1 MLSPLGPAAPV
12 YGHLLSAMV
21 TPFDDRGELDL
32 AAAAELAR
40 YLVDEQAH
48 DGLVVNG
55 TGGESPTTTDA
66 EKRALVASVVE
77 AVGDRAAVIAGV
89 GSFDTRHTIDLLAQA
104 EDAGADGAL
113 VVTPYYSRPTQ
124 AGLRA
129 HFTAVAEASRTG
141 LVLYDIPKR
150 SGVAIEQATLI
161 ELAAHPRILGVKDAK
176 GDLAS
181 SSAVLAETDLLY
193 YSGDD
198 AFTLG
203 LLAVG
208 GVGVI
213 GTSTHFCGPAT
224 AELMRAYREGRVQ
237 DALKLHRQLLGL
249 YTGIFAAPG
258 CVMVKAGLELLGR
271 PVGGV
276 RLPMLAATES
286 ERNGLRACLTAAG
299 L

>member
-1 MLSPLGPAAPV
+1 MLSPLGPGAPV

-21 TPFDDRGELDL
+21 TPFDAHGELDL
-32 AAAAELAR
+32 PAAAALAR
-40 YLVDEQAH
+40 HLVDDQAH

-66 EKRALVASVVE
+66 EKRALVATVVE

-89 GSFDTRHTIDLLAQA
+89 GSFDTRHSLELLARAQ
-104 EDAGADGAL
+104 DAGADGAL

-124 AGLRA
+124 AGLLA
-129 HFTAVAEASRTG
+129 HFSALAEASEIG
-141 LVLYDIPKR
+141 LLLYDIPKR
-150 SGVAIEQATLI
+150 SGTAVDTATLI
-161 ELAAHPRILGVKDAK
+161 ELAAHPRVLGVKDAK
-176 GDLAS
+176 GDLTA

-258 CVMVKAGLELLGR
+258 CVMVKAGLELRGR
-271 PVGGV
+271 GVGGV

-286 ERNGLRACLTAAG
+286 ERDALSDCLAAAG